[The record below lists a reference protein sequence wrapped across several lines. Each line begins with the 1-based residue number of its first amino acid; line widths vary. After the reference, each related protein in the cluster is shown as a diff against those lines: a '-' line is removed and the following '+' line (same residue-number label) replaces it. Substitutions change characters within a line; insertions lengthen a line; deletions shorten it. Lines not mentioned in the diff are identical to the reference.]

1 MIQKLYELVQKQ
13 ITEKSLTDYFAPGNL
28 NRIAD
33 TLCGIERVIDQMHD
47 EIREYTFKSVAEEI
61 FFFKTVK
68 PLIVKQHIIAS
79 WFKDIHE
86 RHTAYAFED
95 KTFIKKRI
103 AKIERFLREESFFYA
118 YIQRL
123 DEHLDERY
131 FTRLKQKPYLR
142 NYYLFNYD
150 RKITCS
156 HGLLL
161 AKIRAYE
168 KIRGYCMAFMIK
180 KKGYSELTTEFV
192 PKGMLK
198 WTGTKTEAAELVYAL
213 YFSGSIDYGDA
224 TVQKL
229 VTVFDA
235 VFQTRLET
243 SIYRDFIDIKNRKKE
258 SSKFLN
264 KLISR
269 FNEQLNERFI

>member
-1 MIQKLYELVQKQ
+1 MYKLVLTEVRDKHDFEYFEQDNFGLLVEKIKKIELLLYKIHETV
-13 ITEKSLTDYFAPGNL
+13 
-28 NRIAD
+28 
-33 TLCGIERVIDQMHD
+33 
-47 EIREYTFKSVAEEI
+47 REYDFVSLQEEI
-61 FFFKTVK
+61 FFFKKVK
-68 PLIVKQHIIAS
+68 PLVVQEYIFMNWLKRLHEEYCWHSLYSKGFLKMLLAKNS
-79 WFKDIHE
+79 WI
-86 RHTAYAFED
+86 FEEEKEFYRYLKRGD
-95 KTFIKKRI
+95 TFN
-103 AKIERFLREESFFYA
+103 
-118 YIQRL
+118 
-123 DEHLDERY
+123 DERY
-131 FTRLKQKPYLR
+131 FTRLKYGFQIGKEYGINL
-142 NYYLFNYD
+142 D
-150 RKITCS
+150 VKVTSS
-156 HGLLL
+156 HGFLK
-161 AKIRAYE
+161 AKLRAYE
-168 KIRGYCMAFMIK
+168 QIQRCCLEYLPL
-180 KKGYSELTTEFV
+180 SEVQQKDKVARIIETI
-192 PKGMLK
+192 GLK